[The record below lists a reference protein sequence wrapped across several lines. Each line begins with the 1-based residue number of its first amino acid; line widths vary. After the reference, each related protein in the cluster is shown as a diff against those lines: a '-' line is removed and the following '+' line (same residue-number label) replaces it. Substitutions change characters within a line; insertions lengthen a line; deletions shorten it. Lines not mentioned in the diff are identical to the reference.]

1 MIHRRSFA
9 TLVLVALALGAVV
22 APAAAVEY
30 RLHVVNM
37 RDEALTS
44 LLKPGEVR
52 DGATGPGLER
62 LEARLDGGD
71 FPKAVLLY
79 DRHLQAAS
87 ESAARAYGG
96 VPVRADVTKGGEKKQ
111 LWDEVRWEGRPGE
124 QSVWVVV
131 PSSRRPGELYRTA
144 LKGVGPIRHFL
155 PYTVTNRGAKYPV
168 ARFPLN
174 YLFAHEDE
182 ADFWTR
188 RLAPVLELGDGIGVI
203 VAANDGVFKADEA
216 YVIVTHTAEPA
227 TFKAVLGWRDRKN
240 DRESPSLD
248 PMLRIRFPR

>member
-1 MIHRRSFA
+1 MKGKFNFGSKYDGV
-9 TLVLVALALGAVV
+9 TLKSEIEL
-22 APAAAVEY
+22 PA
-30 RLHVVNM
+30 
-37 RDEALTS
+37 
-44 LLKPGEVR
+44 
-52 DGATGPGLER
+52 GLSPAQSQSISVGIGNVTASGTVDSKGR
-62 LEARLDGGD
+62 VSGLDNASVKKVQVKWPRLD
-71 FPKAVLLY
+71 KAN
-79 DRHLQAAS
+79 
-87 ESAARAYGG
+87 
-96 VPVRADVTKGGEKKQ
+96 PVTKGGEKKQ

-131 PSSRRPGELYRTA
+131 PSSRRPGELYRTE

>member
-1 MIHRRSFA
+1 MIHRRAFA
-9 TLVLVALALGAVV
+9 MLVLVALALGAAP

-44 LLKPGEVR
+44 LLKPGEAR

-62 LEARLDGGD
+62 LDARLDSGD

-96 VPVRADVTKGGEKKQ
+96 IPVRADVTKGGEKKP
-111 LWDEVRWEGRPGE
+111 LWDEVRWEGTPGE

-144 LKGVGPIRHFL
+144 IKGVGPIRHFL
-155 PYTVTNRGAKYPV
+155 PYTVTNGTKYPV

-174 YLFAHEDE
+174 YLFAHQDA
-182 ADFWTR
+182 ADFWTK
-188 RLAPVLELGDGIGVI
+188 RLAPVLDLGEGIGVI

-227 TFKAVLGWRDRKN
+227 VFKAVLGWRDRKN

-248 PMLRIRFPR
+248 GILRINLRR

>member
-1 MIHRRSFA
+1 MIHHRSSA
-9 TLVLVALALGAVV
+9 TLMLVALAVGAAA

-30 RLHVVNM
+30 RLHVVNV

-44 LLKPGEVR
+44 LLKPGEAG

-62 LEARLDGGD
+62 LEARLDSGD

-87 ESAARAYGG
+87 ESTARAYGS
-96 VPVRADVTKGGEKKQ
+96 VPVLAGVTKGGEKKQ
-111 LWDEVRWEGRPGE
+111 LWDEVRWEGTPGE
-124 QSVWVVV
+124 QSVWVVA

-144 LKGVGPIRHFL
+144 IKGVGPIRHFL
-155 PYTVTNRGAKYPV
+155 PYTVTKGMKYPV

-174 YLFAHEDE
+174 YLFAHQDE
-182 ADFWTR
+182 ADFWTK
-188 RLAPVLELGDGIGVI
+188 RLAPVLDLGGGIGVI

-216 YVIVTHTAEPA
+216 YVIVTHTAEPTA
-227 TFKAVLGWRDRKN
+227 FKAVLGWRDRKN
-240 DRESPSLD
+240 ERESPSLD
-248 PMLRIRFPR
+248 GILRINLRR

>member
-9 TLVLVALALGAVV
+9 MLVLVALAQGAAA

-87 ESAARAYGG
+87 ESAADVGG
-96 VPVRADVTKGGEKKQ
+96 
-111 LWDEVRWEGRPGE
+111 
-124 QSVWVVV
+124 
-131 PSSRRPGELYRTA
+131 
-144 LKGVGPIRHFL
+144 
-155 PYTVTNRGAKYPV
+155 RGS
-168 ARFPLN
+168 
-174 YLFAHEDE
+174 
-182 ADFWTR
+182 
-188 RLAPVLELGDGIGVI
+188 
-203 VAANDGVFKADEA
+203 AAA
-216 YVIVTHTAEPA
+216 
-227 TFKAVLGWRDRKN
+227 GWA
-240 DRESPSLD
+240 S
-248 PMLRIRFPR
+248 

>member
-1 MIHRRSFA
+1 MIQRRSFA
-9 TLVLVALALGAVV
+9 TLVLAGLALGGAV

-44 LLKPGEVR
+44 LLKPGEAG

-62 LEARLDGGD
+62 LEARLDSGD

-111 LWDEVRWEGRPGE
+111 LWDEVRWEGTPGE

-131 PSSRRPGELYRTA
+131 PSSRRPGELYRAA

-155 PYTVTNRGAKYPV
+155 PYTVTRGARYPV
-168 ARFPLN
+168 ARFPFD
-174 YLFAHEDE
+174 YLFAHQDD
-182 ADFWTR
+182 ADFWTK
-188 RLAPVLELGDGIGVI
+188 RLAPFLELGGGIGVI

-216 YVIVTHTAEPA
+216 YVIVTHTAGTA
-227 TFKAVLGWRDRKN
+227 AFKVVFGWRDRKN
-240 DRESPSLD
+240 DRESPGLD
-248 PMLRIRFPR
+248 GILRINIRR